1 MTPSATVPVDVNAPA
16 EATHAQKGRVKKK
29 KSMKRGESSTS
40 PRRIA
45 ALTEK
50 HLRALEYRRMGYTY
64 AQMAEQLG
72 YSSAQGAH
80 KAVTSVLKRVI
91 REPAQDV
98 ILLELERVDALFVR
112 PYQDALA
119 GDLMA
124 LSACLALM
132 ARKRRLLGLDAAVG
146 SKGVQTE
153 P

>member
-1 MTPSATVPVDVNAPA
+1 MHHSATVPVEVNAPA
-16 EATHAQKGRVKKK
+16 EATNAQKGRVR

-45 ALTEK
+45 AVTEK

-64 AQMAEQLG
+64 AQMAEKLG

-80 KAVTSVLKRVI
+80 KAVSSVLKRVI
-91 REPAQDV
+91 REPAEDV

-132 ARKRRLLGLDAAVG
+132 TRKSRLLGLDAAG
-146 SKGVQTE
+146 KSKGVQTE
-153 P
+153 R